1 MAETRWL
8 TGAGYFACVLLGIEK
23 GPRHS
28 FHALTFFFFVAS
40 LCSRHPCLLNNV
52 RRDRWNK
59 QSHRSCLN
67 KEEDMEGQRSK
78 TGGENLNV

>member
-28 FHALTFFFFVAS
+28 FHALTFFFFLWL
-40 LCSRHPCLLNNV
+40 LCAADIPAC
-52 RRDRWNK
+52 
-59 QSHRSCLN
+59 
-67 KEEDMEGQRSK
+67 
-78 TGGENLNV
+78 